1 MMPANSS
8 PVVGGVMVMAFAPAR
23 MVSKMLSSVGP
34 PVAMMAACGYCSR
47 MWRTMLA
54 VSAAP
59 ETLKISVPASMRPL
73 MSYRSDT
80 TVAMTGISTT
90 DLISAMTS
98 FGIGALTTTP

>member
-1 MMPANSS
+1 
-8 PVVGGVMVMAFAPAR
+8 

-73 MSYRSDT
+73 MSDRSET